1 MNPILKNILAV
12 VVGIIAGSAVNML
25 LVNLNG
31 SVIALPEGAD
41 LSDMTKLKESMKLF
55 QPIHFLFP
63 FLGHAFGT
71 LVGAFLTAKIAGTNN
86 FKLAMVIGVWFLIG
100 GITIIY
106 MVGGPLWFQA
116 TDVLLAYIPMA
127 WLGAKLAGANN

>member
-1 MNPILKNILAV
+1 
-12 VVGIIAGSAVNML
+12 
-25 LVNLNG
+25 
-31 SVIALPEGAD
+31 
-41 LSDMTKLKESMKLF
+41 
-55 QPIHFLFP
+55 
-63 FLGHAFGT
+63 

-100 GITIIY
+100 GITMIY

>member
-31 SVIALPEGAD
+31 SLIALPEGAD
-41 LSDMTKLKESMKLF
+41 LSDMSKLKESMKLF

-63 FLGHAFGT
+63 ISFFRPCYWHLGWCFFNRKNCWH
-71 LVGAFLTAKIAGTNN
+71 
-86 FKLAMVIGVWFLIG
+86 
-100 GITIIY
+100 
-106 MVGGPLWFQA
+106 
-116 TDVLLAYIPMA
+116 
-127 WLGAKLAGANN
+127 